1 MDFLDAIFEKTT
13 KKSKK
18 AETPKKSV
26 SKKRKLTDNYQITE
40 DMLNDL
46 DLSDSEIK
54 VEDIADLI

>member
-1 MDFLDAIFEKTT
+1 MDFLDAIFEQTT
-13 KKSKK
+13 KKEKK

-26 SKKRKLTDNYQITE
+26 SKKRRLTDNYQITE